1 MAGKSGRSPQPSN
14 PEPKDFE
21 SALSELEALVTDM
34 ETGQLSLEKSL
45 SHYRRGMEL
54 ISYCQRVLKEAEQ
67 QVRVLEAGEL
77 KDLPRGDAA
86 EDEFS
91 P

>member
-1 MAGKSGRSPQPSN
+1 MAGKAGRPPQPSD
-14 PEPKDFE
+14 PQPKDFE
-21 SALSELEALVTDM
+21 SALTELEGLVTGM

-54 ISYCQRVLKEAEQ
+54 IGYCQRVLQEAEQ

-77 KDLPRGDAA
+77 RDLTSGDAA
-86 EDEFS
+86 DDESS

>member
-1 MAGKSGRSPQPSN
+1 MAGKAGRPQEPQDSQ
-14 PEPKDFE
+14 PKDFE

-34 ETGQLSLEKSL
+34 ESGQLSLEKSL
-45 SHYRRGMEL
+45 SHYRRGMAL
-54 ISYCQRVLKEAEQ
+54 VSYCQRVLQEAEQ

-77 KDLPRGDAA
+77 RDLTAGEAA
-86 EDEFS
+86 EDAAG